1 MGVKEAVT
9 KELRSVLGLA
19 QIEEDIVESQVEKL
33 IESIQQLQASME
45 ELELQVV
52 PSTLQEV

>member
-9 KELRSVLGLA
+9 RELCSVSGLT

-33 IESIQQLQASME
+33 DESIQQLQARVVK
-45 ELELQVV
+45 LELQSM
-52 PSTLQEV
+52 PSTPQEV